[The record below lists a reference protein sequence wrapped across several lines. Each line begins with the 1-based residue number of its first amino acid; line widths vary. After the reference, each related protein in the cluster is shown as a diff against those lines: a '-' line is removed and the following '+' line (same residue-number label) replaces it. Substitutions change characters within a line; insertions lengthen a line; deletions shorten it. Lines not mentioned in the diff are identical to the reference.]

1 MQGQGLAVAAG
12 ALAGGAALI
21 AAGLFVGFALLAG
34 VLFLLAL
41 AAWAILPMGAAFS
54 LLELEVDNAGGAA
67 LLVVTIASVT
77 ALRLLGIEGIG
88 DGGWIAV
95 LALAIVGA
103 LIVRVVAEAGAGMAL
118 CGVPVLAALLAAY
131 LPLVNLVLGDTEP
144 EVERERTYCFAQ
156 MGEFGAPIE
165 GAPPPSCITVGG
177 NDRGR

>member
-21 AAGLFVGFALLAG
+21 
-34 VLFLLAL
+34 
-41 AAWAILPMGAAFS
+41 
-54 LLELEVDNAGGAA
+54 
-67 LLVVTIASVT
+67 
-77 ALRLLGIEGIG
+77 
-88 DGGWIAV
+88 
-95 LALAIVGA
+95 
-103 LIVRVVAEAGAGMAL
+103 VAEAGAGMAL
-118 CGVPVLAALLAAY
+118 RGVPVLAALLAAY

-144 EVERERTYCFAQ
+144 EVERARTYCFAQ